1 MPQQPSPGSFS
12 HRVRQG
18 WAFFCPADPTNHTPR
33 KKVPM
38 TALILVACSAL
49 VALVVAWLFRQ
60 RFVKHLPGKEAL
72 NNFCI
77 VALVVL
83 LLGIGLLPDILIL
96 VATVN
101 LMPPLVKTVLGLA
114 TAGAIIYA
122 GCSKQTEAPKQP
134 AIHWSA
140 PDTDYHAETP
150 PEIPKEGK

>member
-1 MPQQPSPGSFS
+1 
-12 HRVRQG
+12 
-18 WAFFCPADPTNHTPR
+18 
-33 KKVPM
+33 M
-38 TALILVACSAL
+38 TTLILVACSAL
-49 VALVVAWLFRQ
+49 AVSVVAWLFRQ
-60 RFVKHLPGKEAL
+60 RFVKHVPSKEAL

-101 LMPPLVKTVLGLA
+101 LMPPLVKTVVGLA
-114 TAGAIIYA
+114 AAGAVIYA

-134 AIHWSA
+134 AIQWSA
-140 PDTDYHAETP
+140 PDSGYRAETT